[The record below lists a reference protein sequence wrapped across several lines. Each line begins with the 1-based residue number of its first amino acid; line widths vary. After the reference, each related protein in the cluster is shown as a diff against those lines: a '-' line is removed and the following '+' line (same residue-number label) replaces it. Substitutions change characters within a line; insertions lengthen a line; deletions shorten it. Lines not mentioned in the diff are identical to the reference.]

1 MQKTLDDL
9 VDRGYVHR
17 ADITDHIMQALEGGL
32 APHQTI
38 HFLTWLLL
46 LNISGRSPVKHL
58 LAQLMIAAVLQS
70 YQMQMHSQLWIALG
84 RVISAVSTTKGL
96 S

>member
-17 ADITDHIMQALEGGL
+17 ADITDHIMQALEGVCTSHRRPITVSSFECFGGDMKY
-32 APHQTI
+32 
-38 HFLTWLLL
+38 LLVTAHT
-46 LNISGRSPVKHL
+46 SCH
-58 LAQLMIAAVLQS
+58 VLQS
-70 YQMQMHSQLWIALG
+70 YQMQMHNQPWTALA
-84 RVISAVSTTKGL
+84 RAISAVSTTKGL